1 MIDEEKAERILILVR
16 EVKNKIYEA
25 ETALFCI
32 ETVLIHDFV
41 KANEIRLLDEMQEKL
56 KELKELLN
64 EFENSIPYQCLSCKH
79 RKSNDFCAIRD
90 FCMWYPNRD
99 ERVSLLGEKCLY
111 YEAWEN

>member
-56 KELKELLN
+56 KELKELLDN
-64 EFENSIPYQCLSCKH
+64 FSDSIPYQCISCKH
-79 RKSNDFCAIRD
+79 RKRNNFKVTNNFCQ
-90 FCMWYPNRD
+90 WYPSYQ
-99 ERVSLLGEKCLY
+99 ERRTLLGDKCLY
-111 YEAWEN
+111 YERI